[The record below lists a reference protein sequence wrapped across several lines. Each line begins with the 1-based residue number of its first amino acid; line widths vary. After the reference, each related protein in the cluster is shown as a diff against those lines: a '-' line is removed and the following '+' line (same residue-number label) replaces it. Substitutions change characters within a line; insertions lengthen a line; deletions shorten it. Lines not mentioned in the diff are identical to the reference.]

1 MGLNVKN
8 AIDLMKLWKENCVL
22 IHSNISTI
30 KMTIKLT
37 VLTVCF
43 ENINIVR
50 RYKKIQELWE
60 IRANSICLFIS
71 ESKQWF
77 WNPTALFTEYLQ
89 EQASYWY
96 YSKK

>member
-1 MGLNVKN
+1 
-8 AIDLMKLWKENCVL
+8 
-22 IHSNISTI
+22 
-30 KMTIKLT
+30 MTIKLI

-43 ENINIVR
+43 ENIDIVR

-60 IRANSICLFIS
+60 IRANSICLSMS

-77 WNPTALFTEYLQ
+77 WNSTAFFTEYLQ
-89 EQASYWY
+89 EQASYWH